1 VIGRPPEF
9 NGAAHEITACP
20 SENETEMD
28 AGAPGIVAGTTAAE
42 SDEEEPVPALFVA
55 VTVNV

>member
-9 NGAAHEITACP
+9 NGASHEITACP

-28 AGAPGIVAGTTAAE
+28 AGAPGVVAGTTAAE
-42 SDEEEPVPALFVA
+42 SDEAVPAPALFAA